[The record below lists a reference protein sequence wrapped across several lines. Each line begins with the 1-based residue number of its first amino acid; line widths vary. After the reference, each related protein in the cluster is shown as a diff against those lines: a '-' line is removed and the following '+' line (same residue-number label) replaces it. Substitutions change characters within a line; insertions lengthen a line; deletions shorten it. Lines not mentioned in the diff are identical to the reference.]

1 VRKFVLPKFTVSLW
15 LVITATVALI
25 AIGELSFSHTW
36 QATDEI
42 EQTQATRASLNLLVQ
57 RLLDAET
64 GQRGYL
70 LTGDNKYL
78 EHYTLAIDN
87 INQNLDEL
95 RGMVAPFPPQ
105 LAEFGIMSRHVSRK
119 LAELDLTVRMR
130 RENKEEAW
138 KYVMSTDVGREQMEA
153 IRAQST
159 KLSTISD
166 RKTTQGKALIYQTLM
181 LSRIGIYALAV
192 LGLLGFYMYLRQTK
206 ALLVADQREK
216 QSLQLERNRLEA
228 QVRERTVSLAKLAT
242 NLQNVREDERSHLA
256 RELHD
261 ELGALLTA
269 AKLDVA
275 RLKTRF
281 ANGMPEASDRLE
293 HLGSTLN
300 NVIAMTRRIVEDL
313 RPSALS
319 QLGLLPSLE
328 ILVREFE
335 DQSGLTI
342 TTDLE
347 PVELGDI
354 AQLTVYRLVQES
366 LTNIGKHA
374 HASEATLSIQNLN
387 GYIAIEVTDNGK
399 GISLDNIAPTSHGL
413 DGMRHRVEAAGGRL
427 TVQNAASGGTHIQAV
442 LPKELSDTSIASSPS
457 M

>member
-15 LVITATVALI
+15 LAVAATAALI
-25 AIGELSFSHTW
+25 AVGELSFSHTW
-36 QATDEI
+36 KANDEI
-42 EQTQATRASLNLLVQ
+42 EETQATRASLNLLVQ

-95 RGMVAPFPPQ
+95 RAMVAPFPPQ
-105 LAEFGIMSRHVSRK
+105 LAEFGIMSRHISRK

-138 KYVMSTDVGREQMEA
+138 KYVLSTDVGREHMEA

-166 RKTTQGKALIYQTLM
+166 SKTVQGKALIYQTLM
-181 LSRIGIYALAV
+181 LSRIGIYILAL

-206 ALLVADQREK
+206 ALLVSDQREK

-228 QVRERTVSLAKLAT
+228 QVRERTVSLATLAT

-261 ELGALLTA
+261 ELGALLTS

-281 ANGMPEASDRLE
+281 VANIPEAAERLE

-300 NVIAMTRRIVEDL
+300 SVIAMTRRIVEDL

-335 DQSGLTI
+335 SQSGLTI

-347 PVELGDI
+347 PVELSE
-354 AQLTVYRLVQES
+354 ATQLTVYRLVQES
-366 LTNIGKHA
+366 FTNIGKHA
-374 HASEATLSIQNLN
+374 HASEVALSIQNLN
-387 GYIAIEVTDNGK
+387 GYVAIEVADNGK
-399 GISLDNIAPTSHGL
+399 GISLENIAPTSHGL

-427 TVQNAASGGTHIQAV
+427 IVQNAASGGTQIQAI
-442 LPKELSDTSIASSPS
+442 LPKHLSGLATASSPGT
-457 M
+457 